1 MEVLTPSRPL
11 PLELP
16 SPSIASTRS
25 RTPSAPS
32 PRPTNPLLAALR
44 RMASRVVSL
53 RGFDVAIDVAITLSA
68 VMQAAFRQPTAWWT
82 AGYDAC
88 SYSPDPLT
96 NAVLAGFDVGF
107 TSLFCIELALKL
119 LSHGVRGYL
128 RDGWNWIDGIVTLLA
143 LLALLPAPL
152 CDNLAGLSALR
163 AVRLLRAM
171 RGVPQF
177 RAMGATVQAF
187 LDATPKLGH
196 VGLLACERRTTR
208 ARAHH
213 PPAPTLRRL
222 AQ

>member
-53 RGFDVAIDVAITLSA
+53 RGFDVAIDVAIALSA

-88 SYSPDPLT
+88 SYSPDPIT

-152 CDNLAGLSALR
+152 CG
-163 AVRLLRAM
+163 
-171 RGVPQF
+171 GP
-177 RAMGATVQAF
+177 GAS
-187 LDATPKLGH
+187 PS
-196 VGLLACERRTTR
+196 RRSGG
-208 ARAHH
+208 ARAKRRVHAARRAPCKRSRNGPLG
-213 PPAPTLRRL
+213 PPAPRRRRYWARPGRALRRL
-222 AQ
+222 IVT